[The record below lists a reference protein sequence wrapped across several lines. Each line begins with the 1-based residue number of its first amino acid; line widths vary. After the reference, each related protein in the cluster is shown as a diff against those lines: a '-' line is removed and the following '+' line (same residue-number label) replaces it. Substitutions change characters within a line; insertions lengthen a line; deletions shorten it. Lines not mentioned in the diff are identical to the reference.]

1 MKVWFIFERLGR
13 MHENKFFFFFYV
25 LPKNGYFNTK
35 FVSLHYKN
43 TNRCWLKYS
52 RKISRKSQIFEIF
65 YMYIYI
71 YVYIFFFW
79 AQPGPCGGLDLAN
92 LHRWAGPSQPSL
104 VTGPCQW
111 PASLPHARVILYA
124 CMNSAKVITL
134 PSHCSSSCLQY
145 KNITKKKKKPQSDCS
160 VGFLTFS
167 FLLSHTNHASSRYT
181 GTEKDVE
188 RT

>member
-1 MKVWFIFERLGR
+1 M
-13 MHENKFFFFFYV
+13 
-25 LPKNGYFNTK
+25 
-35 FVSLHYKN
+35 
-43 TNRCWLKYS
+43 
-52 RKISRKSQIFEIF
+52 
-65 YMYIYI
+65 
-71 YVYIFFFW
+71 YIFFFW

-145 KNITKKKKKPQSDCS
+145 KNITKKRRNHRVIAALVSLHFLFFFHILNMHHLVIQELRRMSNVPNFEKTKMTVVLCYLLHRVLCFCS
-160 VGFLTFS
+160 VWFLYSPFC
-167 FLLSHTNHASSRYT
+167 FLNISLLPPISY
-181 GTEKDVE
+181 VFP
-188 RT
+188 